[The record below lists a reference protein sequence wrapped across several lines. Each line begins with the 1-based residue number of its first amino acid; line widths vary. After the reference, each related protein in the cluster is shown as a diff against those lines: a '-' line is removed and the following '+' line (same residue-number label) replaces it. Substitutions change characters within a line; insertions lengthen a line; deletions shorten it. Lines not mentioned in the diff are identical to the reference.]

1 MTPQNTF
8 VGYGSLLSL
17 PKLPETTDKEGG
29 SICSSCQLL
38 CDQAE
43 DEADIPRVAEAVIE

>member
-1 MTPQNTF
+1 MTPRNTF

-29 SICSSCQLL
+29 SICSCQSL